1 MNQFS
6 LQQLPHGSNIHFIG
20 VGGVSM
26 SGLAEI
32 LLSRGYCVSGSDIR
46 HSEVIKKLE
55 NLGLNFHLGH
65 HPENVNGAGLVVYTA
80 AVSADN
86 PELVSA
92 GRQNILTIPRSALLG
107 AIMSHFKHS
116 IAIAGTHGKTTVT
129 SMLSYIC
136 RDLDLDPTILVGA
149 RLDLI
154 DGNVK
159 TGKSDYMIAEAC
171 EYHRSFLDFRPF
183 CATILNV
190 EPDHLDYYKDAA
202 DYHSAYADFLQL
214 VSPQGF
220 VVACADD
227 ADLMALV
234 KQAPC
239 PVTTYA
245 LENSDADF
253 TAKDIATDRNGTNY
267 LLYKGNKK
275 ICAVKLRVFGAH
287 NILNSMAA
295 LVNAYLFEMDMSKAA
310 EALQKFRGADR
321 RFEWKGTFHG
331 ADVYD
336 DYAHHPTEIRA
347 TLEAARRIPHKR
359 VVCVFQPHT
368 YSRTKAFFEEFSR
381 AFNGVDLL
389 ILADIYAA
397 REKSDG
403 SVSSVMLQKEIEK
416 QRIPC
421 LYFDSFEK
429 IAQKLRQEAREGDIL
444 IIMGAG
450 DIVGVT
456 PMLLS

>member
-1 MNQFS
+1 MWS
-6 LQQLPHGSNIHFIG
+6 
-20 VGGVSM
+20 
-26 SGLAEI
+26 
-32 LLSRGYCVSGSDIR
+32 
-46 HSEVIKKLE
+46 
-55 NLGLNFHLGH
+55 
-65 HPENVNGAGLVVYTA
+65 
-80 AVSADN
+80 
-86 PELVSA
+86 
-92 GRQNILTIPRSALLG
+92 
-107 AIMSHFKHS
+107 
-116 IAIAGTHGKTTVT
+116 
-129 SMLSYIC
+129 
-136 RDLDLDPTILVGA
+136 
-149 RLDLI
+149 
-154 DGNVK
+154 
-159 TGKSDYMIAEAC
+159 
-171 EYHRSFLDFRPF
+171 
-183 CATILNV
+183 
-190 EPDHLDYYKDAA
+190 
-202 DYHSAYADFLQL
+202 
-214 VSPQGF
+214 
-220 VVACADD
+220 
-227 ADLMALV
+227 
-234 KQAPC
+234 
-239 PVTTYA
+239 
-245 LENSDADF
+245 
-253 TAKDIATDRNGTNY
+253 RNGTNY

-295 LVNAYLFEMDMSKAA
+295 LVNAYLFEMDMSKAV